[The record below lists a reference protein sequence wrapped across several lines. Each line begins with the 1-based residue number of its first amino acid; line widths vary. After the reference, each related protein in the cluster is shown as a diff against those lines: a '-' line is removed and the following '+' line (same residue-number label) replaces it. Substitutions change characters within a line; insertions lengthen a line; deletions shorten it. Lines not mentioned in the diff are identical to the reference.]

1 MAALSTQSAAVSL
14 PALAR
19 WARVGWLALFALGL
33 TLYILRQATDGPFG
47 KDFTIF
53 LTGAHIVASGGAP
66 GLYDLGVQ
74 GAVQPALA
82 GGYAF
87 PGSVLPFNYPAYVA
101 FFFLPLAFLPPDA
114 AYYIWLGV
122 QWLLFVGLIAWVAH
136 GFRAWSFEGGAPGVL
151 PFALL
156 SFQPA
161 LEALL
166 MGQMSLV
173 TVALWWW
180 TLLSWRSERWNHL
193 GVAVALSA
201 FKPQMAALL
210 VVALLAQKRWRA
222 LGVALATQCA
232 LWLGAV
238 LLAGP
243 QLFLGYLDLLRI
255 SASTVGTLGF
265 YPAAMPNVRG
275 LLTILGL
282 PDGIV
287 TVVALLGWLLS
298 LAVTY
303 LLWRR
308 SSLPLA
314 AKFGLTAVLAVLFS
328 PHLYM
333 HDASLLL
340 LAAIC
345 ALLSA
350 PTAEAATQRLN
361 RLLLP
366 FALLTISIYA
376 VVLQLIPTYALPT
389 LSILLL
395 CCALTFSFL
404 RRSATPVPTLTTSP

>member
-1 MAALSTQSAAVSL
+1 MAAISTPSAAVSL

-19 WARVGWLALFALGL
+19 WARVGWLVLFALGF

-53 LTGAHIVASGGAP
+53 LTGAHIVAGGGAF

-74 GAVQPALA
+74 AAVQPALA
-82 GGYAF
+82 GGYTF
-87 PGSVLPFNYPAYVA
+87 PGGVLPFNYPAYVA
-101 FFFLPLAFLPPDA
+101 FFFLPLAYLPPDA
-114 AYYIWLGV
+114 AYYVWLGA
-122 QWLLFVGLIAWVAH
+122 QWLLFVGLIAWVTRS
-136 GFRAWSFEGGAPGVL
+136 FREWGFEGGAPGVL

-238 LLAGP
+238 LIGGP
-243 QLFLGYLDLLRI
+243 QVFLGYLDVLRI

-275 LLTILGL
+275 LLTLLGL

-287 TVVALLGWLLS
+287 TIIALLGWLLS
-298 LAVTY
+298 LAATF

-308 SSLPLA
+308 GLSLA
-314 AKFGLTAVLAVLFS
+314 AKFGLSAVLAVLFS

-340 LAAIC
+340 LATVC

-350 PTAEAATQRLN
+350 PSAEAATQRLN

-376 VVLQLIPTYALPT
+376 VVLQLI
-389 LSILLL
+389 
-395 CCALTFSFL
+395 
-404 RRSATPVPTLTTSP
+404 